1 MSDQQQLQVEEEH
14 NQIYGLAAIA
24 AVLRQLRNDTLYQ
37 ASMTAMMPYTR
48 RVMGGRYYIET
59 ELGMYKVIVFNG
71 TWKAT
76 AIVTENERGG
86 WMEAFDFVNGILAE
100 ELAGLQQSELKF

>member
-1 MSDQQQLQVEEEH
+1 MSDQQMHTDEEQAH
-14 NQIYGLAAIA
+14 HYGLTAIA

-37 ASMTAMMPYTR
+37 ASMTAMIPYTR
-48 RVMGGRYYIET
+48 RVRGGRYYIET